1 MLALRLSVRKSEI
14 KNNSDNVHWNVWT
27 NIKNLYARKNVFKKR
42 ILNVRFWIIF
52 ILVRIS
58 FFWRLLWDVLAS
70 VFLKIF
76 HPRPTMVADIFTQ
89 STPHHKKASYGPVSA
104 QKFYNFITL
113 SVWIVY
119 KHMCLKIQL
128 CLKIWFSTS
137 FDITRYAG
145 AAISAKNL
153 LFFSF
158 YNFFVKF
165 SE

>member
-1 MLALRLSVRKSEI
+1 MDEYKKFVCPKKCFQK
-14 KNNSDNVHWNVWT
+14 KNS
-27 NIKNLYARKNVFKKR
+27 KCE
-42 ILNVRFWIIF
+42 ILNHFYF
-52 ILVRIS
+52 GPN
-58 FFWRLLWDVLAS
+58 F
-70 VFLKIF
+70 VFLETALGRFSQCFFKDF
-76 HPRPTMVADIFTQ
+76 SSSANHGGRHFYSVP
-89 STPHHKKASYGPVSA
+89 PHHKKASYGPVSA
-104 QKFYNFITL
+104 QKCYNFITL

-158 YNFFVKF
+158 YNFFVKL